1 MIDLPVK
8 DALPA
13 AASALVTRES
23 RIPPVRGLACMY
35 NAQGAPFSVVDAKRW
50 IRLNRGVNK
59 ALKVD
64 VLARGDGGRAF
75 AELVDY
81 GRRQDVR
88 ISLRTDGQGK
98 PDALAG
104 LARRGLLDVYLCPPR
119 FDDPNLEVWASA
131 CRDAGLPMRLLLLAP
146 EASAMDAEAA
156 VARIRALGPAVATL
170 AASDPFMAPA
180 ACRDAAHGEA
190 AIRWMETTAALLEAE
205 GIEANIVGV
214 PFCRLEESSY
224 SRAANRAQFML
235 DHQQYVRGAYDL
247 ALRLYAR
254 GSVWSGKA
262 ILMLLARHTLHRNA
276 IDAWLLPWM
285 LEHPWVYA
293 RVVAKHKTM
302 RHLRWFRRT
311 PDADDV
317 SMEGHERALARAQ
330 SRERSELGPVCGAC
344 SLRRICDRATP
355 AFSAAFPGCEPR
367 TVEGDL
373 VVSHQHFCLSQPKRY
388 DAVDAER
395 LEHERILDELAKS
408 AIDITTNR
416 PPDETITPYHYTVE
430 KAPYNQME
438 GGIRWHSVTN
448 CEKVSSPLAR
458 LTPPFTISVG
468 FGGGIAEY
476 VGFSFGRHCKIVCPM
491 EGHKHEITLHADAEG
506 RYALCRDGKPVLPS
520 TFEGLYYVPLRL
532 GDNLEARIS
541 CWNIDAF
548 VVTQF
553 VRIWQSGRDSAGL
566 AEPPKYSVIVVTTR
580 YARRLQAVLRSVAH
594 QEGIDLRR
602 IEVVVAYVPGL
613 DGTEDLLDSMQL
625 TYPALRIVRVP
636 FALDHAYSK
645 GFMINEAA
653 AMASGEWAMLLD
665 SDILLH
671 PRMFAHID
679 ALTDSGPV
687 FFAPDGRKML
697 SRETTH
703 RILLGELA
711 PWREWDALLAESG
724 EYRYREAMGVP
735 IGFCQVVKTSCLR
748 EIPYTE
754 LDHFEGAD
762 MWFGMEM
769 MKKYGKEHRLS
780 GMPVLHLDHG
790 GSQWYGAS
798 KHF

>member
-1 MIDLPVK
+1 MIDLAVK
-8 DALPA
+8 DASPA
-13 AASALVTRES
+13 AASVLETRER
-23 RIPPVRGLACMY
+23 RIPPVRGLACLY
-35 NAQGAPFSVVDAKRW
+35 NAHGASFSVVDVKRW
-50 IRLNRGVNK
+50 MRLNRGVNK
-59 ALKVD
+59 AQKVD
-64 VLARGDGGRAF
+64 ILARGDGGRAL
-75 AELVDY
+75 AELVDF
-81 GRRQDVR
+81 GRRNDVLV
-88 ISLRTDGQGK
+88 SLRTDAQGR
-98 PDALAG
+98 PGDLAALV
-104 LARRGLLDVYLCPPR
+104 RSGLLDVYLCPPR
-119 FDDPNLEVWASA
+119 FADSSVDDWAAA
-131 CRDAGLPMRLLLLAP
+131 CRAAGAPMRLLALAP
-146 EASAMDAEAA
+146 EASTMDAAAA
-156 VARIRALGPAVATL
+156 VARIRALGPVVVNL

-180 ACRDAAHGEA
+180 ACRDAEHAET
-190 AIRWMETTAALLEAE
+190 AIRWMETVAAALEAE

-214 PFCRLEESSY
+214 PFCRLDEASY
-224 SRAANRAQFML
+224 GRAANRGQLTL
-235 DHQQYVRGAYDL
+235 DHQHYVRGAYDL
-247 ALRLYAR
+247 ALRLYGR
-254 GSVWSGKA
+254 GSVWAGKA

-276 IDAWLLPWM
+276 IDAFLLPWM

-293 RVVAKHKTM
+293 RVVAKHKAM
-302 RHLRWFRRT
+302 RHLRWLRQT
-311 PDADDV
+311 PNEDDA
-317 SMEGHERALARAQ
+317 SMEGHERALAKAQ
-330 SRERSELGPVCGAC
+330 ARERRELGPVCGQC
-344 SLRRICDRATP
+344 SLRRICDRVTP
-355 AFSAAFPGCEPR
+355 AFAAAFPGCAPR
-367 TVEGDL
+367 AVEGDL
-373 VVSHQHFCLSQPKRY
+373 VVSHQHFCLTQPKHY

-395 LEHERILDELAKS
+395 LDHERILDELAKA

-416 PPDETITPYHYTVE
+416 PPDQTITPYHYTVE

-448 CEKVSSPLAR
+448 CEKLSSPLGR

-491 EGHKHEITLHADAEG
+491 EGHKHEITLHADADG

-553 VRIWQSGRDSAGL
+553 VRIWQGGRDSAGL
-566 AEPPKYSVIVVTTR
+566 ANPPKYSVIIVTTR

-594 QEGIDLRR
+594 QEGVDLRQ

-625 TYPALRIVRVP
+625 TYPSLRIIRVP
-636 FALDHAYSK
+636 FALDHAHSK
-645 GFMINEAA
+645 GFMINEAV
-653 AMASGEWAMLLD
+653 AMASGEWTMLLD

-679 ALTDSGPV
+679 GLTDSGV
-687 FFAPDGRKML
+687 MFFAPDGRKML

-703 RILLGELA
+703 RILLGEIA
-711 PWREWDALLAESG
+711 PWNEWDGLLAESG
-724 EYRYREAMGVP
+724 EYRYREAMSVP

-769 MKKYGKEHRLS
+769 MAKYGKERRLS